1 MATDMKIKSIAPW
14 FGGKRT
20 LAPEIVKQ
28 LGHHTQ
34 YFEPFC
40 GSLAVLLAKEKSNY
54 ETASDLHVDIVNLAR
69 VLKEEHL
76 ALKLYGMTSR
86 TIFCE
91 SLLEEAKSVL
101 ELEFS
106 FDETDPDLV
115 LERAYY
121 YFVASWMARNGVA
134 GLARASY
141 QMAVRWTEG
150 GGSPTTRWASATA
163 SIPPWHYRLSNVVFL
178 CRDGFK
184 VIQNIPDKK
193 TTAVYVDPPY
203 YKKTRTKALYLHEFD
218 NGHHGELADI
228 LNGFKQTRIVV
239 SYYDHPEIR
248 ELYQGWTFVDKATRK
263 NISNQNGTGAAQ
275 GSAPEV
281 LIINGPEFE

>member
-1 MATDMKIKSIAPW
+1 MKIKSIAPW

-20 LAPEIVKQ
+20 MAPDIVKQ
-28 LGHHTQ
+28 LGPHTQ

-69 VLKEEHL
+69 VLKDEEL
-76 ALKLYGMTSR
+76 ALKLYGMTAR

-91 SLLEEAKSVL
+91 SLLEEAKAVM
-101 ELEFS
+101 EPEFS
-106 FDETDPDLV
+106 FDETNPVLR

-121 YFVASWMARNGVA
+121 YFVTSWMARNGVA

-150 GGSPTTRWASATA
+150 GGSPTTRWTSATA
-163 SIPPWHYRLSNVVFL
+163 SIPAWHHRLNNVVFL
-178 CRDGFK
+178 CRDGFE
-184 VIQNIPDKK
+184 VIPKIPDKK
-193 TTAVYVDPPY
+193 STAAYIDPPY
-203 YKKTRTKALYLHEFD
+203 YKKTRTSGLYLHEFD

-228 LNGFKQTRIVV
+228 LNRFKETRIVV

-248 ELYQGWTFVDKATRK
+248 DLYKGWTFVDKTTRK
-263 NISNQNGTGAAQ
+263 NISNQNGVGSVC

-281 LIINGPEFE
+281 LIINGPEYK